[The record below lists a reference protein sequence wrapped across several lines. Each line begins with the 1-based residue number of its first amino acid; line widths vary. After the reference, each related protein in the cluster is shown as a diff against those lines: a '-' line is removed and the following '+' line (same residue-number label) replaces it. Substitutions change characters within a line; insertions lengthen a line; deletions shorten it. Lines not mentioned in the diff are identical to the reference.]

1 MPFHCSK
8 NAFEN
13 LHTAAIS
20 AAIKM
25 VPAENPDA
33 DALEIEMMFRAAA
46 SAAFL
51 VATADG
57 FEVFVGIKAW
67 VAALDAFDRTP
78 EVNRQ
83 LLAAVAKPE

>member
-1 MPFHCSK
+1 MD
-8 NAFEN
+8 
-13 LHTAAIS
+13 IS
-20 AAIKM
+20 SISTYSLKIALRLRVCCCRFTVAKM
-25 VPAENPDA
+25 HSRIYTPPPSA
-33 DALEIEMMFRAAA
+33 
-46 SAAFL
+46 AAFL

-57 FEVFVGIKAW
+57 FEVIVGIKAW